1 MGKPGPNDSM
11 IPPTAETV
19 ANTIDSND
27 MANGWAVI
35 LAAAAVGVMSRL
47 STSRAPTS
55 CTAIALSLIHI

>member
-47 STSRAPTS
+47 STSTVSYTHLTLPTK
-55 CTAIALSLIHI
+55 A